1 MKLIIKL
8 ATATFAVFIAS
19 YVIPNVEV
27 DSVVT
32 ALIVAVVLGVLNTF
46 IKPLIVLL
54 TLPITI
60 LTLGIFYFVI
70 NALLVMLASQLIPG
84 FFVGSFIAALL
95 FSFGVSLVNSFL
107 NLFVD

>member
-54 TLPITI
+54 TLPIT
-60 LTLGIFYFVI
+60 
-70 NALLVMLASQLIPG
+70 ALLVMLASQLIPG